1 MSILI
6 CGLLTKSI
14 QPQEIKMNNRHFT
27 RVNYS
32 VGASISFGNEVLF
45 CNTDNLSLRGIFL
58 KTDHDIPL
66 NIPVHVTVYKSNQE
80 SLRIN
85 ARVVRKEINGVG
97 LKINY
102 LDVNSFVQLR
112 KIVTESCHD
121 PGSIVQETFKMLK
134 CIH

>member
-1 MSILI
+1 
-6 CGLLTKSI
+6 
-14 QPQEIKMNNRHFT
+14 MNNRHFT

-32 VGASISFGNEVLF
+32 VGASISYGTEVLF

-58 KTDHDIPL
+58 KTDHEIPL
-66 NIPVHVTVYKSNQE
+66 DVPVHVTLYNSNQS
-80 SLRIN
+80 SLRVN
-85 ARVVRKEINGVG
+85 ARVVRKASNGVG

-112 KIVTESCHD
+112 KIITEFSND
-121 PGSIVQETFKMLK
+121 PGSITQETFKMLK